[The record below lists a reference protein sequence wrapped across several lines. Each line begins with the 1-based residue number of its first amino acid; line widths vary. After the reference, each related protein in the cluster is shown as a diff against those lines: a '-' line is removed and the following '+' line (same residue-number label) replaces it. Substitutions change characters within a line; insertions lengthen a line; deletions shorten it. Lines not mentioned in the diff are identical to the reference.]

1 MKKSELRQLIKEEI
15 GKVLKENTSQNIINF
30 LETNGFL
37 KVRNKEEYLK
47 VIPILTQAGYSLVGG
62 KFPTELTPF
71 DAGYGQRRQ
80 PRKNSIYL
88 TTYWDE
94 DPTGKYDK
102 FLWIANYLDTSKISE
117 KFPKGTPLYF
127 RDN

>member
-1 MKKSELRQLIKEEI
+1 MKKQELKKLIKEEI
-15 GKVLKENTSQNIINF
+15 QNVLKENTSQNIINF

-47 VIPILTQAGYSLVGG
+47 VIPILTQAGYSLVGE
-62 KFPTELTPF
+62 KFPTKLTPF

-88 TTYWDE
+88 TTYWSE

-102 FLWIANYLDTSKISE
+102 FLWIADYLDKNKTSE
-117 KFPKGTPLYF
+117 KFPIGTPLAY
-127 RDN
+127 

>member
-1 MKKSELRQLIKEEI
+1 MKKQELKQTIKEEI
-15 GKVLKENTSQNIINF
+15 QNVLKENTSQNIINF

-47 VIPILTQAGYSLVGG
+47 VIPILTQAGYSLVGR

-88 TTYWDE
+88 MMYWGDE
-94 DPTGKYDK
+94 KDKIKKYDK
-102 FLWIANYLDTSKISE
+102 WLWLADYLDKSRTSE
-117 KFPKGTPLYF
+117 RFPIGTPNAY
-127 RDN
+127 

>member
-1 MKKSELRQLIKEEI
+1 MKKTELKQIIKEEI
-15 GKVLKENTSQNIINF
+15 QNVLKENTSQKIINF

-62 KFPTELTPF
+62 KFPTEITPF

-88 TTYWDE
+88 VMYWGDE
-94 DPTGKYDK
+94 KDKIKEYDK
-102 FLWIANYLDTSKISE
+102 WLWLADYLDKSRTSKR
-117 KFPKGTPLYF
+117 FPIGTPDAY
-127 RDN
+127 

>member
-1 MKKSELRQLIKEEI
+1 MKKSKLKQIIKEEI
-15 GKVLKENTSQNIINF
+15 QNVLKENTSQNIINF

-88 TTYWDE
+88 VMYWGDE
-94 DPTGKYDK
+94 KDK
-102 FLWIANYLDTSKISE
+102 IKEYNKWLWLADYLDKSRTSE
-117 KFPKGTPLYF
+117 RFPIGTPNAY
-127 RDN
+127 